1 MSEMETLS
9 LTIFGRDLTLS
20 CPAEEKDQLIEAAN
34 FLNTELDAIGDK
46 NNALVIVGLSF
57 ANRLLSN
64 PSASESEDS
73 TDLLPLINK
82 IESILEK

>member
-9 LTIFGRDLTLS
+9 LRIFGRDLTLS

-64 PSASESEDS
+64 SSASESEDS
-73 TDLLPLINK
+73 IDLLPLINK

>member
-9 LTIFGRDLTLS
+9 LRIFGRDLTLS
-20 CPAEEKDQLIEAAN
+20 CPAEEKNQLIEAAN
-34 FLNTELDAIGDK
+34 YLNNELEAIGDK

-57 ANRLLSN
+57 ANKLLSN
-64 PSASESEDS
+64 PSLSKSSDS
-73 TDLLPLINK
+73 ADLLPLISK

>member
-9 LTIFGRDLTLS
+9 LRIFGRDLTLS

-64 PSASESEDS
+64 PSASESGDS

>member
-9 LTIFGRDLTLS
+9 LRIFGRDLTLS

-34 FLNTELDAIGDK
+34 FLNTELDAIEDK

-64 PSASESEDS
+64 PSASESEDL

>member
-9 LTIFGRDLTLS
+9 LRIFGRDLTLS

-64 PSASESEDS
+64 PSASESEDL

>member
-9 LTIFGRDLTLS
+9 LRIFGRDLTLS

-64 PSASESEDS
+64 PSASKSEDS
-73 TDLLPLINK
+73 IDLLPLINK

>member
-9 LTIFGRDLTLS
+9 LRIFGRDLTLS

-34 FLNTELDAIGDK
+34 YLNNELDAISDK

-57 ANRLLSN
+57 ANKLLSN
-64 PSASESEDS
+64 PSLSELEDS
-73 TDLLPLINK
+73 ADLLPLITK
-82 IESILEK
+82 IEAILEK